1 MFLCVDSA
9 QYTRTAA
16 VHWCH
21 GYWSDVRVY
30 VVRTYVWVWT
40 CVSMC
45 MTARRW
51 MNSLHSSMWFC
62 LWTVFSS
69 TIRAHKQSFGCFFF
83 SSFEFEFKC
92 VSVQLPFI
100 HGAYYQ
106 FSRLER
112 NNRDNDIYIY
122 IYTFT
127 WCIECFDS
135 KKKRSKR
142 NDDFI
147 RFNGTVY
154 TYWMLVNHKRFCA
167 NRYRC
172 WLLFVPLFRCQ

>member
-112 NNRDNDIYIY
+112 NNRDNDIYIHLRDALSVL
-122 IYTFT
+122 IRRKSDQKETMILFVSMERFIR
-127 WCIECFDS
+127 IEC
-135 KKKRSKR
+135 
-142 NDDFI
+142 
-147 RFNGTVY
+147 
-154 TYWMLVNHKRFCA
+154 L
-167 NRYRC
+167 
-172 WLLFVPLFRCQ
+172 